1 MQTAGLEIRH
11 LGAADLATF
20 RQIRLEALRLDE
32 ASFASSLADW
42 LRLDDAA
49 WLERLTQNAVF
60 VAFRGGEPVG
70 IMGLARQRSSKMAH
84 RATIIMVYV
93 RKSERGSGLA
103 AELLRTIEAY
113 ARAEGIRQLE
123 LTVSGENSVAQKF
136 YQRAGYRDM
145 GRIPAGVIYDGR
157 EIDDILMFRRLLHT
171 SSNRV

>member
-1 MQTAGLEIRH
+1 MQTDGPQIRL

-32 ASFASSLADW
+32 GSFASSLADW
-42 LRLDDAA
+42 LRLDEAA

-70 IMGLARQRSSKMAH
+70 IMGLARQRSSKMTH

-103 AELLRTIEAY
+103 AKLLRTIEAF
-113 ARAEGIRQLE
+113 ALSQGIQQLE
-123 LTVSGENSVAQKF
+123 LTVSGENSVAQRF
-136 YQRAGYRDM
+136 YRRAGYTDI
-145 GRIPAGVIYDGR
+145 GRIPAGVINDGR
-157 EIDDILMFRRLLHT
+157 EIDDILMFRRLEGET
-171 SSNRV
+171 P